1 MILTAAYAR
10 VNEDMDMDLKKL
22 AATLIPDK
30 ALPAPEEYES
40 VYPQRELEK
49 GAEVTRLAPS
59 PTGFIHLGNL
69 YSALADERAAH
80 TSGGIFYLRI
90 EDTDEKRK
98 VDGAVESVIRSLKY
112 FGIKFDEGAE
122 IDSPLNNYGPYY
134 QRQRAEIYRSFA
146 KRLIE
151 EGLAYP
157 CFCTAEELDAV
168 REKQTENKQT
178 TGYYGAYAKCR
189 SLSEEEIYNN
199 LKAGKPFVIRLKSQ
213 GSIEN
218 KFTFRDAIKGDITVT
233 ENDQDVVI
241 LKSDGIPTYHFAHAI
256 DDHFMR
262 TTLVIRGEEW
272 LSSLP
277 VHLEL
282 HKVLG
287 FKPPR
292 YAHTC
297 SLMKMDGETK
307 RKLSK
312 RKDPELSLDYYRKAG
327 YFPLAVVK
335 YLMTVL
341 NSNFEEWSLKNPD
354 GDYRDF
360 KFKIDKMGKS
370 GALFDLEKL
379 CDVSKTEIAKL
390 SAEEC
395 FDFLKG
401 WVDEFGTDGDKK
413 HFEDKEYIIKILN
426 LIMGVGGKKRRKD
439 IERAEQGVRLMD
451 YFFDDTFAHTD
462 KFRKYGGEKD
472 YSTVKSMLEGF
483 AAVYDPVD
491 DNSVWFSKLKAVAGA
506 AGFAS
511 EMSEWKANPQNYK
524 GSVSDAA
531 EILRIAITGKAN
543 SPDLCTIMGILG
555 RERCLERLDADMC
568 IMKNLAQAKNSD
580 I

>member
-1 MILTAAYAR
+1 
-10 VNEDMDMDLKKL
+10 MDLKKL
-22 AATLIPDK
+22 ASRLIPDK
-30 ALPAPEEYES
+30 NLLPPEEYEKI
-40 VYPQRELEK
+40 YPERDIDK

-98 VDGAVESVIRSLKY
+98 VEGAVESVIRSLKY
-112 FGIKFDEGAE
+112 FGLKFDEGAE
-122 IDSPLNNYGPYY
+122 IDSPLNKYGPYY
-134 QRQRAEIYRSFA
+134 QRQRAEIYRSFV
-146 KRLIE
+146 KKLIE

-189 SLSEEEIYNN
+189 NLSEEQIYKN
-199 LKAGKPFVIRLKSQ
+199 LDEKKPFVIRLKSQ

-277 VHLEL
+277 IHLEL

-327 YFPLAVVK
+327 YYPLAVVK

-354 GDYRDF
+354 ADYRDF

-379 CDVSKTEIAKL
+379 CDVSKTEISKL

-395 FDFLKG
+395 YGFLNS
-401 WVDEFGTDGDKK
+401 WVEEFGTDTDKARFK
-413 HFEDKEYIIKILN
+413 DKEYLVKILN
-426 LIMGVGGKKRRKD
+426 LIMGTGGKKRRKD
-439 IERAEQGVRLMD
+439 IERAEQGVRLIE
-451 YFFDDTFAHTD
+451 YFFDDLCNHYD
-462 KFRKYGGEKD
+462 KFRFD
-472 YSTVKSMLEGF
+472 DATVRAVLDGF
-483 AAVYDPVD
+483 AKVYDPAD
-491 DNSVWFSKLKAVAGA
+491 DNSAWFAKLKAVASN
-506 AGFAS
+506 AGFAA
-511 EMSEWKANPQNYK
+511 EMSEWKAHPENYK

-555 RERCLERLDADMC
+555 KERCLKRLNSENC
-568 IMKNLAQAKNSD
+568 ISLNKAQTEN

>member
-1 MILTAAYAR
+1 
-10 VNEDMDMDLKKL
+10 MDLKKL
-22 AATLIPDK
+22 ALSLIPDSD
-30 ALPAPEEYES
+30 LLNPEEYED
-40 VYPQRELEK
+40 VFPPRVLET

-69 YSALADERAAH
+69 YSALADERCAH
-80 TSGGIFYLRI
+80 TTGGVFYLRI

-98 VDGAVESVIRSLKY
+98 VEGAVESVIRSLNY

-122 IDSPLNNYGPYY
+122 IESPLNKYGPYY
-134 QRQRAEIYRSFA
+134 QRQRAKIYRAFV
-146 KRLIE
+146 KKLIE

-157 CFCTAEELDAV
+157 CFCSAEELDEV
-168 REKQTENKQT
+168 RAKQTENKQT

-189 SLSEEEIYNN
+189 NLSEDEIYKN

-292 YAHTC
+292 YAHTS
-297 SLMKMDGETK
+297 SLMKMDGGTK

-327 YFPLAVVK
+327 YEPRAVVK

-354 GDYRDF
+354 ADYRDF

-379 CDVSKTEIAKL
+379 CDVSKTEISKL

-395 FDFLKG
+395 YGFLNG
-401 WVDEFGTDGDKK
+401 WVQEFGTEKDKA
-413 HFEDKEYIIKILN
+413 HFKDKDYIIKILT

-439 IERAEQGVRLMD
+439 IERAEQGVRMID
-451 YFFDDTFAHTD
+451 YFFDDTFAPEYNYRFG
-462 KFRKYGGEKD
+462 KE
-472 YSTVKSMLEGF
+472 TVNVVLENF
-483 AAVYDPVD
+483 AKVYDPSD
-491 DNSVWFSKLKAVAGA
+491 DNSVWFAKLKGVAPLV
-506 AGFAS
+506 GFAAETS
-511 EMSEWKANPQNYK
+511 EYKANPEKFK
-524 GSVSDAA
+524 GNVSDAA
-531 EILRIAITGKAN
+531 EILRIAITGSPN

-555 RERCLERLDADMC
+555 KTRSLARL
-568 IMKNLAQAKNSD
+568 NSAKL
-580 I
+580 

>member
-1 MILTAAYAR
+1 
-10 VNEDMDMDLKKL
+10 MDLKKL
-22 AATLIPDK
+22 ALSLIPDND
-30 ALPAPEEYES
+30 LLNPEEYED
-40 VYPQRELEK
+40 VFPPRVLEN

-69 YSALADERAAH
+69 YSALADERCAH
-80 TSGGIFYLRI
+80 TTGGVFYLRI

-98 VDGAVESVIRSLKY
+98 VEGAVESVIRSLNY

-122 IDSPLNNYGPYY
+122 IVSPLNKYGPYY
-134 QRQRAEIYRSFA
+134 QRQRAKIYRAFV
-146 KRLIE
+146 KKLIE

-157 CFCTAEELDAV
+157 CFCSAEELDEV
-168 REKQTENKQT
+168 RAKQTENKQT
-178 TGYYGAYAKCR
+178 TGYYGVYAKCR
-189 SLSEEEIYNN
+189 NLSEDEIYKN

-218 KFTFRDAIKGDITVT
+218 KFTFRDAIKGGITVT

-292 YAHTC
+292 YAHTS
-297 SLMKMDGETK
+297 SLMKMDGGTK

-327 YFPLAVVK
+327 YEPCAVVK

-341 NSNFEEWSLKNPD
+341 NSNFEEWSLKNPNA
-354 GDYRDF
+354 DYRDF

-379 CDVSKTEIAKL
+379 CDVSKTEISKL

-395 FDFLKG
+395 YGFLNG
-401 WVDEFGTDGDKK
+401 WVQEFGTEKDKA
-413 HFEDKEYIIKILN
+413 HFKDKDYIIKILT

-439 IERAEQGVRLMD
+439 IERAEQGVRMID
-451 YFFDDTFAHTD
+451 YFFDDTFAPEYNYRFG
-462 KFRKYGGEKD
+462 KE
-472 YSTVKSMLEGF
+472 TVNVVLENF
-483 AAVYDPVD
+483 AKVYDPSD
-491 DNSVWFSKLKAVAGA
+491 DNSVWFAKLKGVAPLV
-506 AGFAS
+506 GFAAETS
-511 EMSEWKANPQNYK
+511 EYKANPEKFK
-524 GSVSDAA
+524 GNVSDAA
-531 EILRIAITGKAN
+531 EILRIAITGSPN

-555 RERCLERLDADMC
+555 KTRSLARL
-568 IMKNLAQAKNSD
+568 NSAKL
-580 I
+580 

>member
-1 MILTAAYAR
+1 
-10 VNEDMDMDLKKL
+10 MDLKKL
-22 AATLIPDK
+22 ARALIPDEN
-30 ALPAPEEYES
+30 LLSPESYEE
-40 VYPQRELEK
+40 VYPPRNAEK
-49 GAEVTRLAPS
+49 GAEITRLAPS

-80 TSGGIFYLRI
+80 TTGGVFYLRI

-98 VDGAVESVIRSLKY
+98 VEGAVESVIRSLKY

-122 IDSPLNNYGPYY
+122 IDSPLNKYGPYY

-146 KRLIE
+146 KKLIE

-157 CFCTAEELDAV
+157 CFCSAEELDAV
-168 REKQTENKQT
+168 REKQTANKET

-189 SLSEEEIYNN
+189 NLSEKEIYNF
-199 LKAGKPFVIRLKSQ
+199 LAQGKPFVIRLKSQ

-297 SLMKMDGETK
+297 SLMKMDGATK

-327 YFPLAVVK
+327 YYPLAVVK

-341 NSNFEEWSLKNPD
+341 NSNFEEWTLKNPE

-379 CDVSKTEIAKL
+379 CDVSKTEISRL
-390 SAEEC
+390 SAEDC
-395 FDFLKG
+395 FDFLNG
-401 WVDEFGTDGDKK
+401 WVEEFGFESDKK
-413 HFEDKEYIIKILN
+413 HFENKEYIIKILN
-426 LIMGVGGKKRRKD
+426 LIMGIGGKKRRKD
-439 IERAEQGVRLMD
+439 IERAEQGVRLLD
-451 YFFDDTFAHTD
+451 YFFDDTFTHTD
-462 KFRKYGGEKD
+462 VFKTYRGDKSAE
-472 YSTVKSMLEGF
+472 TVKAVLEGF
-483 AAVYDPVD
+483 AKVYDPAD
-491 DNSVWFSKLKAVAGA
+491 DNSQWFAKLKAVASA
-506 AGFAS
+506 AGFAGETS
-511 EMSEWKANPQNYK
+511 DWKAHPEDYK

-531 EILRIAITGKAN
+531 EILRIALTGKAN

-555 RERCLERLDADMC
+555 KERCLERLSVEKCFARNAAAAEKTDR
-568 IMKNLAQAKNSD
+568 L
-580 I
+580 

>member
-1 MILTAAYAR
+1 PFLFVAR
-10 VNEDMDMDLKKL
+10 VFCLYAID
-22 AATLIPDK
+22 
-30 ALPAPEEYES
+30 
-40 VYPQRELEK
+40 
-49 GAEVTRLAPS
+49 

-69 YSALADERAAH
+69 YSALADERCAH
-80 TSGGIFYLRI
+80 TTGGVFYLRI

-122 IDSPLNNYGPYY
+122 IQSPLNKYGPYY
-134 QRQRAEIYRSFA
+134 QRQRAKIYRSFA
-146 KRLIE
+146 KKLIE

-168 REKQTENKQT
+168 RATQTENKET

-189 SLSEEEIYNN
+189 NLSEEQIYKN
-199 LKAGKPFVIRLKSQ
+199 LGEGKPFVIRLRSQ

-218 KFTFRDAIKGDITVT
+218 KITFRDAIKGDITVT

-277 VHLEL
+277 VHIEL
-282 HKVLG
+282 HKALG

-297 SLMKMDGETK
+297 SLMKIDGGTK

-327 YFPLAVVK
+327 YYPLAVVK

-341 NSNFEEWSLKNPD
+341 NSNFEEWTLKNPD

-370 GALFDLEKL
+370 GALFDLDKL
-379 CDVSKTEIAKL
+379 NDVSKTEISKL

-395 FDFLKG
+395 YLFLKG
-401 WVDEFGTDGDKK
+401 WVDEFGGIADKT
-413 HFEDKEYIIKILN
+413 HFADKEYIVKILN
-426 LIMGVGGKKRRKD
+426 LIMGIGGKKRRKD

-451 YFFDDTFAHTD
+451 YFFDDTFKPEYSYRFD
-462 KFRKYGGEKD
+462 KQTVNGVLEK
-472 YSTVKSMLEGF
+472 F
-483 AAVYDPVD
+483 AAVYDPNN
-491 DNSVWFSKLKAVAGA
+491 DNPAWFAKLKEVASA
-506 AGFAS
+506 CGFAAETS
-511 EMSEWKANPQNYK
+511 DYKAHPENYK

-531 EILRIAITGKAN
+531 EILRIAITGSPN

-555 RERCLERLDADMC
+555 KERSVKRLNEGK
-568 IMKNLAQAKNSD
+568 I
-580 I
+580 

>member
-1 MILTAAYAR
+1 
-10 VNEDMDMDLKKL
+10 MDLKKL
-22 AATLIPDK
+22 AAALIPDEN
-30 ALPAPEEYES
+30 LISPEAYENI
-40 VYPQRELEK
+40 YPERAVEK

-69 YSALADERAAH
+69 YSALADERTAH
-80 TSGGIFYLRI
+80 TTGGIFYLRI

-122 IDSPLNNYGPYY
+122 IESKLNIYGPYY
-134 QRQRAEIYRSFA
+134 QRRRASVYRTFA
-146 KRLIE
+146 KKLIE
-151 EGLAYP
+151 EGYAYP
-157 CFCTAEELDAV
+157 CFCTAEELDEV
-168 REKQTENKQT
+168 RRKQTENKQT
-178 TGYYGAYAKCR
+178 TGYYGEYAKCR
-189 SLSEEEIYNN
+189 NLTDKQIYKN
-199 LKAGKPFVIRLKSQ
+199 LADKKPFVIRLKSSGNIQ
-213 GSIEN
+213 N

-277 VHLEL
+277 IHLEL

-292 YAHTC
+292 YAHTP
-297 SLMKMDGETK
+297 SLMKMDDGNK

-327 YFPLAVVK
+327 YYPEAVVK

-341 NSNFEEWSLKNPD
+341 NSGFEEWELKNPQAD
-354 GDYRDF
+354 WRDF
-360 KFKIDKMGKS
+360 KFKVEKMGKS

-379 CDVSKTEIAKL
+379 NDVSKTEISKL
-390 SAEEC
+390 SEKQC
-395 FDFLKG
+395 FDFLKT
-401 WVDEFGTDGDKK
+401 WVDEFGTEQDKK
-413 HFEDKEYIIKILN
+413 HFEDEEYILKILA
-426 LIMGVGGKKRRKD
+426 LVMGTGGKKRRKD
-439 IERAEQGVRLMD
+439 IERAEQGVRLID
-451 YFFDDTFAHTD
+451 YFFDDTFKPQYSFRYD
-462 KFRKYGGEKD
+462 KA
-472 YSTVKSMLEGF
+472 TVCAVLDGF
-483 AAVYDPVD
+483 AERYDERD
-491 DNSVWFSKLKAVAGA
+491 DNSAWFAKLKEVAAA

-511 EMSEWKANPQNYK
+511 ETSEYKAHPENYK

-531 EILRIAITGKAN
+531 EILRIAVTGSPN

-555 RERCLERLDADMC
+555 RERSLKRLSS
-568 IMKNLAQAKNSD
+568 AKK
-580 I
+580 

>member
-1 MILTAAYAR
+1 
-10 VNEDMDMDLKKL
+10 MDLKKL
-22 AATLIPDK
+22 ALSLIPDSD
-30 ALPAPEEYES
+30 LLNPEEYED
-40 VYPQRELEK
+40 VFPPRVLEK

-69 YSALADERAAH
+69 YSALADERCAH
-80 TSGGIFYLRI
+80 TTGGVFYLRI

-98 VDGAVESVIRSLKY
+98 VEGAVESVIRSLNY

-122 IDSPLNNYGPYY
+122 IESPLNKYGPYY
-134 QRQRAEIYRSFA
+134 QRQRAKIYRAFV
-146 KRLIE
+146 KKLIE

-157 CFCTAEELDAV
+157 CFCSAEELDEV
-168 REKQTENKQT
+168 RAKQTENKQT

-189 SLSEEEIYNN
+189 NLSEDEIYKN

-292 YAHTC
+292 YAHTS
-297 SLMKMDGETK
+297 SLMKMDGGTK

-327 YFPLAVVK
+327 YEPRAVVK

-354 GDYRDF
+354 ADYRDF

-379 CDVSKTEIAKL
+379 CDVSKTEISKL

-395 FDFLKG
+395 YGFLNG
-401 WVDEFGTDGDKK
+401 WVQEFGTEKDKA
-413 HFEDKEYIIKILN
+413 HFKDKDYIIKILT

-439 IERAEQGVRLMD
+439 IERAEQGVRMID
-451 YFFDDTFAHTD
+451 YFFDDTFAPEYNYRFG
-462 KFRKYGGEKD
+462 KE
-472 YSTVKSMLEGF
+472 TVNVVLENF
-483 AAVYDPVD
+483 AKVYDPSD
-491 DNSVWFSKLKAVAGA
+491 DNSVWFAKLKGVAPLV
-506 AGFAS
+506 GFAAETS
-511 EMSEWKANPQNYK
+511 EYKANSEKFK
-524 GSVSDAA
+524 GNVSDAA
-531 EILRIAITGKAN
+531 EILRIAITGSPN

-555 RERCLERLDADMC
+555 KTRSLARL
-568 IMKNLAQAKNSD
+568 NSAKL
-580 I
+580 

>member
-1 MILTAAYAR
+1 
-10 VNEDMDMDLKKL
+10 MDLKKL
-22 AATLIPDK
+22 AKRLIPED
-30 ALPAPEEYES
+30 LPEPEEYEKI
-40 VYPQRELEK
+40 YPPRNVEK

-80 TSGGIFYLRI
+80 TTGGVFYLRI

-112 FGIKFDEGAE
+112 FGIHFDEGAE
-122 IDSPLNNYGPYY
+122 IDSPLNVYGPYY
-134 QRQRAEIYRSFA
+134 QRRRAEIYRSFA
-146 KRLIE
+146 RKLLE
-151 EGLAYP
+151 EGKAYP
-157 CFCTAEELDAV
+157 CFCTEEQLTKT
-168 REKQTENKQT
+168 REEQTAQNLT
-178 TGYYGAYAKCR
+178 TGYYGKFAVCR
-189 SLSEEEIYNN
+189 NLSEEQIYKN
-199 LKAGKPFVIRLKSQ
+199 LDEGKPFVIRLKSE
-213 GSIEN
+213 GDISN
-218 KFTFRDAIKGDITVT
+218 KMTFRDAIKGDITVT

-292 YAHTC
+292 YAHTS
-297 SLMKMDGETK
+297 SLMKMDGGTK

-327 YFPLAVVK
+327 YFPQAVVK

-341 NSNFEEWSLKNPD
+341 NSNFEEWLLKNPD

-360 KFKIDKMGKS
+360 KFKIEKMGKS
-370 GALFDLEKL
+370 GALFDLDKL
-379 CDVSKTEIAKL
+379 NDMSKTEISRL

-395 FDFLKG
+395 YEFLKG
-401 WVDEFGTDGDKK
+401 WVDEFGTQKDRA
-413 HFEDKEYIIKILN
+413 HFEDREYIIKILN
-426 LIMGVGGKKRRKD
+426 LIMGTGGKKRRKD
-439 IERAEQGVRLMD
+439 IERAEQGVRLID
-451 YFFDDTFAHTD
+451 YFFDDTFSPEYAYRYESETVNAVLN
-462 KFRKYGGEKD
+462 KFAKIYDPADDNQAWFAKLKGVAAD
-472 YSTVKSMLEGF
+472 CGF
-483 AAVYDPVD
+483 AA
-491 DNSVWFSKLKAVAGA
+491 
-506 AGFAS
+506 
-511 EMSEWKANPQNYK
+511 EMSEYKANPKNYK
-524 GSVSDAA
+524 GNVSDVA
-531 EILRIAITGKAN
+531 EILRIAVTGSPN

-555 RERCLERLDADMC
+555 GDRAIQRLLNGR
-568 IMKNLAQAKNSD
+568 I
-580 I
+580 